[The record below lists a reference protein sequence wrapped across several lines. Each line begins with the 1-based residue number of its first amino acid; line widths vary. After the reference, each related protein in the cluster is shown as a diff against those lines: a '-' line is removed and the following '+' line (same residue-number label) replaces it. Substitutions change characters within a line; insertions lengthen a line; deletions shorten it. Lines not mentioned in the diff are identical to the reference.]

1 MMREEMA
8 DFLFSFFLRMLFIDH
23 VQIEYDCARES
34 WTRNLRKYINF
45 SVSQILIVYN
55 GMDNP

>member
-1 MMREEMA
+1 MA

-34 WTRNLRKYINF
+34 LTRNLRNYINF
-45 SVSQILIVYN
+45 SVSQIWIVYN
-55 GMDNP
+55 GMDNI